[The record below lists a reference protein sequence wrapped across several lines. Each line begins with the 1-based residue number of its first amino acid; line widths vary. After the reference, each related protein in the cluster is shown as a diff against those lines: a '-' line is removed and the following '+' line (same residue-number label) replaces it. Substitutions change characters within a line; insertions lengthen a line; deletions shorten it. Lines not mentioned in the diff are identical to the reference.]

1 MRFPQK
7 PPAGFPCPFNE
18 RFINLLTETGQVI
31 AVDEDGL
38 WVETL
43 KKTTCSAC
51 AARHGCGQRLL
62 ASASQNMS
70 LIKALF
76 RQDESSGIWKVG
88 DIVSIGMEETALLR
102 AALYVYLG
110 PLLCLLLFVLAG
122 AGLGLPDGLLAL
134 LAVAGILIGGLIVR
148 LHAQIMNKSRCD
160 RSRYDRFSYHAVVL
174 SKVRD

>member
-1 MRFPQK
+1 M
-7 PPAGFPCPFNE
+7 
-18 RFINLLTETGQVI
+18 LTETGQVI
-31 AVDEDGL
+31 AVDHDGL

-43 KKTTCSAC
+43 KKTTCSGC

-76 RQDESSGIWKVG
+76 REDESPDMWDVG
-88 DIVSIGMEETALLR
+88 DTVSIGMEETALLK

-122 AGLGLPDGLLAL
+122 AAFGLPDGVLAL
-134 LAVAGILIGGLIVR
+134 LAVAGILFGGLIVR
-148 LHAQIMNKSRCD
+148 LHAQIMNKPGCD
-160 RSRYDRFSYHAVVL
+160 RSSCDRFSYHAVVL
-174 SKVRD
+174 SKVRE